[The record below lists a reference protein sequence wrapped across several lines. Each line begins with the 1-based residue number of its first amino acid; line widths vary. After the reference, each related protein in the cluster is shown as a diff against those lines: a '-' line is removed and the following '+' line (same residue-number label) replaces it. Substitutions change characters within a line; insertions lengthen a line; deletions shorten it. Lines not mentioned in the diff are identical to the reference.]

1 MNDEMKLC
9 GIDRFLKVFVYRVE
23 EGENLYRIA
32 EKFHTTRQI
41 LISVNGLTEEPEK
54 DRLIIV
60 ERAEGERYVVKPGDT
75 FFELAGRDGEKA
87 FALMNKNKTDE
98 LYAGQT
104 IYI

>member
-23 EGENLYRIA
+23 EGEDLYRIA

-54 DRLIIV
+54 GCV
-60 ERAEGERYVVKPGDT
+60 
-75 FFELAGRDGEKA
+75 
-87 FALMNKNKTDE
+87 
-98 LYAGQT
+98 
-104 IYI
+104 

>member
-1 MNDEMKLC
+1 MNDELKLC

-23 EGENLYRIA
+23 EGDTLYRIA
-32 EKFHTTRQI
+32 EKYHTTRQI
-41 LISVNGLTEEPEK
+41 LISVNGLTGEPEK
-54 DRLIIV
+54 GRLIVV

-75 FFELAGRDGEKA
+75 FGGLAGGNREKV

-98 LYAGQT
+98 LYAGQM